1 MTELAQSIRDYVVEN
16 FLFGDDDD
24 FDNDDSF
31 LEKGL
36 LDSTGVL
43 LLVDHLEDTHS
54 IEVESDE
61 ITPDNLDSI
70 NLIASYVQRK
80 LKEPTEQTSNT

>member
-1 MTELAQSIRDYVVEN
+1 MTELEKKIREYIVEN
-16 FLFGDDDD
+16 FLFGEDDDL
-24 FDNDDSF
+24 DNNDSF

-43 LLVDHLEDTHS
+43 VLVDHLEDTHG
-54 IEVESDE
+54 IEVGGDE

-70 NLIASYVQRK
+70 SLIAAYVERK
-80 LKEPTEQTSNT
+80 EKEQNKQPTNT

>member
-1 MTELAQSIRDYVVEN
+1 MTELAKNVREYIVEN
-16 FLFGDDDD
+16 FLFGDDD
-24 FDNDDSF
+24 NLGNNDSF

-43 LLVDHLEDTHS
+43 VLVDHLEETYG
-54 IEVESDE
+54 IEVGDDE

-70 NLIASYVQRK
+70 NLITAYVDRK
-80 LKEPTEQTSNT
+80 QKERNKQPTNT